1 MVFSVC
7 YQRQTFS
14 HYLISELGGHELC
27 FMRLL
32 FSQKGRTL
40 ILNSFTYVFF
50 FVYFMMNKNVVKHN
64 SSFYEI
70 ILFMMTH
77 LFFSLRPC
85 LYLENAQQI
94 YKITSNVHLLC
105 VQSYADN
112 VDEVIQ
118 IHQKIL
124 NTAKFKKS

>member
-1 MVFSVC
+1 
-7 YQRQTFS
+7 
-14 HYLISELGGHELC
+14 
-27 FMRLL
+27 
-32 FSQKGRTL
+32 
-40 ILNSFTYVFF
+40 
-50 FVYFMMNKNVVKHN
+50 MMNKNVVKHN